1 MTMTSSRRIVPIL
14 PGDRTRM
21 SMPLVGM
28 WTVNRSLMWKV
39 CTHFIHFRDNNMKR
53 ASSQECPGSFLVG
66 VFDRTEGF
74 VLYECSGIAKK
85 KEEVSH
91 YDWTGLLQLDEIHQ
105 QSHKTRCS
113 FRVVVDSEQ
122 IERFV
127 DVACEFVENTDDEVV
142 VVSDDDGDDSLEMKE
157 EAEENEK
164 ETKAE
169 KEEEEED
176 TKETNALK
184 VMIDES
190 QDEEE
195 KFKVS
200 EQKEEQT
207 VTPTPITTT
216 TTTTTT
222 TITCD
227 IDRIERV
234 RRALEKV
241 SEKIESLKNV
251 PTMICSNAHSWR
263 SSFVD
268 SNREQEEKSVEKVVI
283 VSENDIVRAKTALSK
298 KNLVESSSDS
308 DVEETVVEETVVE
321 ETVVEETVEEAV
333 EETVE
338 EDVEETVEEDTKAED
353 EESNVPEFVVKEEK
367 VENEERTEIEEEESM
382 LSKYLVLVSEEED
395 EDEDEETESTDMF
408 LSLDFMNETDHDE
421 EETTPD
427 EMKEDI
433 KSFIRKS
440 NGDIPTIEYVSDED
454 DEEDLEFSEMYKED
468 SPEKA
473 MSRKEEDV
481 FMETLRRKYSVVEE
495 VA

>member
-28 WTVNRSLMWKV
+28 WTVNRSLLWKV

-66 VFDRTEGF
+66 VFDRTKGF

-85 KEEVSH
+85 KDEVSH

-105 QSHKTRCS
+105 QSHEVKCS
-113 FRVVVDSEQ
+113 FRVVVDSAQ

-127 DVACEFVENTDDEVV
+127 DVACEFVEPKTNEVV
-142 VVSDDDGDDSLEMKE
+142 VVSDDDDDDDDDDGRRSLEIKE
-157 EAEENEK
+157 E
-164 ETKAE
+164 E
-169 KEEEEED
+169 KEEERVVEKEKED

-207 VTPTPITTT
+207 VTPTSSTTT
-216 TTTTTT
+216 I
-222 TITCD
+222 ITCD
-227 IDRIERV
+227 IDRLERV

-268 SNREQEEKSVEKVVI
+268 SNREQEEKNVEKNVI

-308 DVEETVVEETVVE
+308 DVGETVVEEII
-321 ETVVEETVEEAV
+321 

-338 EDVEETVEEDTKAED
+338 EDVEETVEKDVEEAVEEDTKTHD
-353 EESNVPEFVVKEEK
+353 EPEFVVKK
-367 VENEERTEIEEEESM
+367 VEKKVQEERTEIEEEESM

-395 EDEDEETESTDMF
+395 EDEDEEMESTDMF

-421 EETTPD
+421 EETSD

-433 KSFIRKS
+433 TSFIRKRS
-440 NGDIPTIEYVSDED
+440 GDIPTIEYVSDDD
-454 DEEDLEFSEMYKED
+454 DEEDEDLEYSEMLKED
-468 SPEKA
+468 SPEKG